1 MKKLLT
7 PFALIV
13 IVMTGRAQQTFF
25 QKTNQQFTNHEY
37 VYNVIHSGAKVGEF
51 WPVKAINLVTKETL
65 GKDSN
70 LLTEKRLDTLQ
81 KRLGGVAT
89 APDGMTVGSL
99 GSYQL
104 QGKALSHGIP
114 CGDGFVYDYGLILV
128 SSNGY
133 NILFKH
139 VREVSNFDSLYQ
151 RLQSTQSTLFFLPS
165 IFREGKFLSSNKTV
179 DKVLIRR
186 SVPEGEQIGV
196 MIFDRPMTYDE
207 VLITVL
213 GLDRNSVQGGV
224 ISKTTH
230 IYVLDGG
237 PTWGQSIKEVNEG
250 VVTMGTRVLGVNTNY
265 LVFN

>member
-1 MKKLLT
+1 MKKLLMSLT
-7 PFALIV
+7 LFAIS
-13 IVMTGRAQQTFF
+13 MASRAQ
-25 QKTNQQFTNHEY
+25 KTYFEKTLQQFTNHEY
-37 VYNVIHSGAKVGEF
+37 VYNVIDSGQKVGEF

-65 GKDSN
+65 GKDSG

-89 APDGMTVGSL
+89 APDGMTVGSF

-114 CGDGFVYDYGLILV
+114 CGDGFVYDYGIVLV
-128 SSNGY
+128 SSKGY
-133 NILFKH
+133 NIVFTHK
-139 VREVSNFDSLYQ
+139 REIKNFDSLYE
-151 RLQSTQSTLFFLPS
+151 RLQTTQSTMFFLPS
-165 IFREGKFLSSNKTV
+165 ILREGKFLSSNKTV

-196 MIFDRPMTYDE
+196 LMFDRPMTYDE
-207 VLITVL
+207 VLLTVL
-213 GLDRNSVQGGV
+213 GLDRNSLQGAV

-237 PTWGQSIKEVNEG
+237 ATWGQSIKEVNG
-250 VVTMGTRVLGVNTNY
+250 SIVTMGTRVIGVNTNY